1 MNVENHS
8 SKAFISKFTKEL
20 FILERSHTLVTNA
33 KNHSAHLLT
42 LEAIQFS
49 YILKSGHFHATNVKS
64 LSNLNH
70 IWRSTRSVVMLKRTQ
85 TMWPRF
91 LMTEIQFTNFLAR
104 IVGNVSQQNG
114 HWFSTKGR
122 TLAKS
127 NFHVTSVRNP
137 LQWDAISKI
146 TKEGILRKGLF
157 LVIRVTRHLKP
168 VLTCIITSG
177 KQSKVS
183 GMLNVCE
190 IATVFKIYKVYEIY
204 KVAKL
209 RKVGYSYT
217 TENTPSKI
225 HTFEKYIF
233 DKYSLN
239 KSKSDVSKN
248 TSLRECYL
256 KSRYFSVR
264 RTGFGFGSRP
274 LPKSHKAMD
283 ICHFVVFESPL

>member
-1 MNVENHS
+1 
-8 SKAFISKFTKEL
+8 
-20 FILERSHTLVTNA
+20 
-33 KNHSAHLLT
+33 
-42 LEAIQFS
+42 
-49 YILKSGHFHATNVKS
+49 
-64 LSNLNH
+64 
-70 IWRSTRSVVMLKRTQ
+70 
-85 TMWPRF
+85 
-91 LMTEIQFTNFLAR
+91 
-104 IVGNVSQQNG
+104 
-114 HWFSTKGR
+114 
-122 TLAKS
+122 
-127 NFHVTSVRNP
+127 
-137 LQWDAISKI
+137 
-146 TKEGILRKGLF
+146 
-157 LVIRVTRHLKP
+157 
-168 VLTCIITSG
+168 
-177 KQSKVS
+177 
-183 GMLNVCE
+183 MLNVCE

-274 LPKSHKAMD
+274 LPKSHKAMGGGRK
-283 ICHFVVFESPL
+283 ISIS